1 MTSASTAPGPP
12 TAHRRT
18 IARPVSLSGL
28 GVISGQQV
36 SVIISPSDQGLR
48 FLHVPSGTLLS
59 ASPSSV
65 STGPSWSILRC
76 GETAINLVEHLLA
89 ALAAVGITDAE
100 VAVDG
105 PELPLLDGSAAPWAD
120 LIASAGLTD
129 LDAEAPYLTVK
140 EPTLLRSDDGSRWLA
155 AYPHETW
162 KLLYI
167 LDSDH
172 PLIRLQCARFVVER
186 GHFRTEIAPARTF
199 ALARDA
205 EAARAAGIFQ
215 AGDASNVLL
224 IFDDHL
230 SDPPPLPD
238 AFARHKLCDLLGDLY
253 AAGRPWRGLFIGY
266 NSGHALNHRLV
277 KTLANT
283 L

>member
-1 MTSASTAPGPP
+1 MTFSSTAPGPP
-12 TAHRRT
+12 AAQRRT

-36 SVIISPSDQGLR
+36 SVTIAPSDQGIR
-48 FLHVPSGTLLS
+48 FRHVPSGTLIP

-76 GETAINLVEHLLA
+76 GETAVNLVEHLLA

-100 VAVDG
+100 IAVDG
-105 PELPLLDGSAAPWAD
+105 PELPLLDGSAAPWAN
-120 LIASAGLTD
+120 LISSSGVTALPGKL
-129 LDAEAPYLTVK
+129 PCLTVP
-140 EPTLLRSDDGSRWLA
+140 EPTLLRSGDGTQWLA
-155 AYPHETW
+155 AYPHDHW
-162 KLLYI
+162 KLVYI
-167 LDSDH
+167 LDWAH
-172 PLIRLQCARFVVER
+172 PLVGLQCARFAPET
-186 GHFRTEIAPARTF
+186 GDFRTEIAPARTF

-230 SDPPPLPD
+230 SDPPALPG

-266 NSGHALNHRLV
+266 SSGHALNHRLA
-277 KTLANT
+277 KTLASI